1 MKKFI
6 FTLAIA
12 MMAVIS
18 VNAQTATEDSKV
30 LDNTYVGVEAGV
42 STPLN
47 FNSMFP
53 VNPAVGVKLGKEFTP
68 VIGLEVEGVAILGD
82 NFYRDGVNGSIPA
95 TGAFNVHKAGSVNT
109 FVKATN
115 VGLNGVIN
123 WSNLLLGY
131 QGTPRFFEVK
141 TNTGIGWLHY
151 FGHMPTNVLGAWMP
165 TSKKNALTAKTAVD
179 FAFNLGKEKAHTIT
193 VSPGVYWN
201 LNETGA
207 VQFNKNF
214 AQFGVM
220 VGYTYHFKTSNGTRH
235 FKTYDVGAMTAEIG
249 HLNDELAKKPKEVEV
264 IKYVD
269 RVVINNNNAP
279 ATNAFG
285 NATGFGVSETVYFAF
300 NSAKLDARAK
310 EALNKLGQNG
320 VYVIDAYAS
329 SEGSTDYNLKLSQRR
344 ADAVKAYLES
354 RGAKVDSATGHG
366 VQFGTTT
373 GRVAVV
379 KLK

>member
-18 VNAQTATEDSKV
+18 VNAQTATENSKV

-68 VIGLEVEGVAILGD
+68 VFGLEVEGVAILSD

-95 TGAFNVHKAGSVNT
+95 AGAFNVHKAGSINT

-151 FGHMPTNVLGAWMP
+151 FGHMPTNVVGAWMP
-165 TSKKNALTAKTAVD
+165 TGKKNALTAKTAVD

-214 AQFGVM
+214 AQLGVM

-235 FKTYDVGAMTAEIG
+235 FKTYDVGAMAAEIG
-249 HLNDELAKKPKEVEV
+249 HLNEELAKKPKEVEV

-269 RVVINNNNAP
+269 RNNAP

-285 NATGFGVSETVYFAF
+285 NATGFCVTETVYFAF
-300 NSAKLDARAK
+300 NSAELDARAK
-310 EALNKLGQNG
+310 DALDKLGQNG

-329 SEGSTDYNLKLSQRR
+329 CEGSTAYNLKLSQRR

>member
-6 FTLAIA
+6 FTLAIT

-18 VNAQTATEDSKV
+18 VNAQTATENSKV

-68 VIGLEVEGVAILGD
+68 VFGLEVEGVAILSD

-95 TGAFNVHKAGSVNT
+95 AGAFNVHKAGSVNT

-151 FGHMPTNVLGAWMP
+151 FGHMSTNVLGAWMP
-165 TSKKNALTAKTAVD
+165 TTKKNALTAKTAVD

-214 AQFGVM
+214 AQLGVM

-235 FKTYDVGAMTAEIG
+235 FKTYDVGAMAAEIG
-249 HLNDELAKKPKEVEV
+249 HLNEELAKKPKEVEV

-269 RVVINNNNAP
+269 RNNAP
-279 ATNAFG
+279 ATNAIS
-285 NATGFGVSETVYFAF
+285 NATGFGVTETVYFAF
-300 NSAKLDARAK
+300 NSAELDARAK
-310 EALNKLGQNG
+310 ETLDKLGQNG

-329 SEGSTDYNLKLSQRR
+329 SEGSTAYNLKLSQRR
-344 ADAVKAYLES
+344 ADVVKTYLES

>member
-18 VNAQTATEDSKV
+18 VNAQTATEVSKV

-68 VIGLEVEGVAILGD
+68 VFGVEVEGVAILSD

-95 TGAFNVHKAGSVNT
+95 TGAFNVHKAGSINT

-151 FGHMPTNVLGAWMP
+151 FGHMSTNVLGAWMP
-165 TSKKNALTAKTAVD
+165 TTKKNALTAKTAVD

-220 VGYTYHFKTSNGTRH
+220 VGYTYHFKTSNGTPH
-235 FKTYDVGAMTAEIG
+235 FKTYDVGAMAAEIG
-249 HLNDELAKKPKEVEV
+249 HLNEELAKKPKEVEV

-269 RVVINNNNAP
+269 RNNAP
-279 ATNAFG
+279 ATG
-285 NATGFGVSETVYFAF
+285 NATGFAVTETVYFAF
-300 NSAKLDARAK
+300 NSAELDARAK
-310 EALNKLGQNG
+310 ETLDKLGQNG

-329 SEGSTDYNLKLSQRR
+329 SEGSTAYNLKLSQRR
-344 ADAVKAYLES
+344 ADAVKTYLES

>member
-18 VNAQTATEDSKV
+18 VNAQTATEVSKV

-68 VIGLEVEGVAILGD
+68 VFGLEVEGVAIFSD

-95 TGAFNVHKAGSVNT
+95 AGAFNVHKAGSINT

-151 FGHMPTNVLGAWMP
+151 FGHMSTNVLDAWIP
-165 TSKKNALTAKTAVD
+165 TTKKNALTAKTAVD

-214 AQFGVM
+214 AQLGVM

-235 FKTYDVGAMTAEIG
+235 FKTYDVGAMAAEIG
-249 HLNDELAKKPKEVEV
+249 HLNEELAKKPKEVEV

-269 RVVINNNNAP
+269 RNNAP

-285 NATGFGVSETVYFAF
+285 NVTGFGVTETVYFAF
-300 NSAKLDARAK
+300 NSAELDARAK
-310 EALNKLGQNG
+310 ETLDKLGQNG

-329 SEGSTDYNLKLSQRR
+329 SEGSTAYNLKLSQRR

>member
-6 FTLAIA
+6 FTLAIT

-18 VNAQTATEDSKV
+18 VNAQTATENSKV

-68 VIGLEVEGVAILGD
+68 VFGVEVEGVAILSD

-95 TGAFNVHKAGSVNT
+95 AGAFNVHKAGSVNT

-151 FGHMPTNVLGAWMP
+151 FGHMSTNVLGAWMP
-165 TSKKNALTAKTAVD
+165 TTKKNALTAKTAVD

-214 AQFGVM
+214 AQLGVM

-235 FKTYDVGAMTAEIG
+235 FKTYDVGAMAAEIG
-249 HLNDELAKKPKEVEV
+249 HLNEELAKKPKEVEV

-269 RVVINNNNAP
+269 RNNAP
-279 ATNAFG
+279 ATNAIS
-285 NATGFGVSETVYFAF
+285 NATGFGVTETVYFAF
-300 NSAKLDARAK
+300 NSAELDARAK
-310 EALNKLGQNG
+310 ETLDKLGQNG

-329 SEGSTDYNLKLSQRR
+329 SEGSTAYNLKLSQRR
-344 ADAVKAYLES
+344 ADVVKTYLES

>member
-18 VNAQTATEDSKV
+18 VNAQTATEVSKV

-68 VIGLEVEGVAILGD
+68 VFGLEVEGVAILSD

-95 TGAFNVHKAGSVNT
+95 AGAFNVHKAGSINT

-151 FGHMPTNVLGAWMP
+151 FGHMSTNVLDAWIP
-165 TSKKNALTAKTAVD
+165 TTKKNALTAKTAVD

-235 FKTYDVGAMTAEIG
+235 FKTYDVGAMAAEIS

-269 RVVINNNNAP
+269 RNNAP

-285 NATGFGVSETVYFAF
+285 NVTGFGVTETVYFAF
-300 NSAKLDARAK
+300 NSAELDARAK
-310 EALNKLGQNG
+310 ETLDKLGQNG

-329 SEGSTDYNLKLSQRR
+329 SEGSTAYNLKLSQRR
-344 ADAVKAYLES
+344 ADVVKTYLES

>member
-1 MKKFI
+1 MKNFI

-68 VIGLEVEGVAILGD
+68 VFGLEVEGVAILSD

-95 TGAFNVHKAGSVNT
+95 AGAFNVHKAGSVNT

-131 QGTPRFFEVK
+131 QGIPRFFEVK

-151 FGHMPTNVLGAWMP
+151 FGHMSTNVLGAWMP
-165 TSKKNALTAKTAVD
+165 TTKKNALTAKTAVD

-214 AQFGVM
+214 AQLGVM

-235 FKTYDVGAMTAEIG
+235 FKTYDVGAMAAEIG
-249 HLNDELAKKPKEVEV
+249 HLNEELAKKPKEVEV

-269 RVVINNNNAP
+269 RNNAP

-285 NATGFGVSETVYFAF
+285 NATGFCVTETVYFAF
-300 NSAKLDARAK
+300 NSAELDARAK
-310 EALNKLGQNG
+310 ETLDKLGQNG

-329 SEGSTDYNLKLSQRR
+329 SEGSTAYNLKLSQRR
-344 ADAVKAYLES
+344 ADVVKAYLES

-379 KLK
+379 KRK

>member
-68 VIGLEVEGVAILGD
+68 VFGLEVEGVAILSD

-95 TGAFNVHKAGSVNT
+95 AGAFNVHKAGFVNT

-151 FGHMPTNVLGAWMP
+151 FGHMSTNVLGAWMP
-165 TSKKNALTAKTAVD
+165 TTKKNALTAKTAVD

-214 AQFGVM
+214 AQLGVM

-235 FKTYDVGAMTAEIG
+235 FKTYDVGAMAAEIG
-249 HLNDELAKKPKEVEV
+249 HLNEELAKKPKEVEV

-269 RVVINNNNAP
+269 RNNAP

-285 NATGFGVSETVYFAF
+285 NATGFCVTETVYFAF
-300 NSAKLDARAK
+300 NSAELDARAK
-310 EALNKLGQNG
+310 ETLDKLAQNG

-329 SEGSTDYNLKLSQRR
+329 SEGSTTYNLKLSQRR
-344 ADAVKAYLES
+344 ADVVKAYLES

>member
-18 VNAQTATEDSKV
+18 VNAQTATEVSKV

-68 VIGLEVEGVAILGD
+68 VFGVEVEGVAILSD

-95 TGAFNVHKAGSVNT
+95 TGAFNVHKAGSINT

-151 FGHMPTNVLGAWMP
+151 FGHMSTNVLDAWIP
-165 TSKKNALTAKTAVD
+165 TTKKNALTAKTAVD

-214 AQFGVM
+214 AQLGVM

-235 FKTYDVGAMTAEIG
+235 FKTYDVGAMAAEIG
-249 HLNDELAKKPKEVEV
+249 HLNEELAKKPKEVEV
-264 IKYVD
+264 IKYVE
-269 RVVINNNNAP
+269 RNNAP

-285 NATGFGVSETVYFAF
+285 NVTGFGVTETVYFAF
-300 NSAKLDARAK
+300 NSAELDARAK
-310 EALNKLGQNG
+310 ETLDKLGQNG

-329 SEGSTDYNLKLSQRR
+329 SEGSTAYNLKLSQRR

>member
-18 VNAQTATEDSKV
+18 VNAQTATEVSKV

-68 VIGLEVEGVAILGD
+68 VFGVEVEGVAILSD

-95 TGAFNVHKAGSVNT
+95 TGAFNVHKAGSINT
-109 FVKATN
+109 FIKATN

-151 FGHMPTNVLGAWMP
+151 FGHMSTNVLDAWIP
-165 TSKKNALTAKTAVD
+165 TTKKNALTAKTAVD

-214 AQFGVM
+214 AQLGVM

-235 FKTYDVGAMTAEIG
+235 FKTYDVGAMAAEIG
-249 HLNDELAKKPKEVEV
+249 HLNEELAKKPKEVEV
-264 IKYVD
+264 IKYVE
-269 RVVINNNNAP
+269 RNNAP

-285 NATGFGVSETVYFAF
+285 NVTGFGVTETVYFAF
-300 NSAKLDARAK
+300 NSAELDARAK
-310 EALNKLGQNG
+310 ETLDKLGQNG

-329 SEGSTDYNLKLSQRR
+329 SEGSTAYNLKLSQRR

>member
-18 VNAQTATEDSKV
+18 VNAQTATEVSKV

-42 STPLN
+42 STHLN

-68 VIGLEVEGVAILGD
+68 VFGLEVEGVAILSD

-95 TGAFNVHKAGSVNT
+95 AGAFNVHKAGSINT

-151 FGHMPTNVLGAWMP
+151 FGHMSTNVLDAWIP
-165 TSKKNALTAKTAVD
+165 TTKKNALTAKTAVD

-214 AQFGVM
+214 AQLGVM

-235 FKTYDVGAMTAEIG
+235 FKTYDVGAMAAEIG
-249 HLNDELAKKPKEVEV
+249 HLNEELAKKPKEVEV

-269 RVVINNNNAP
+269 RNNAP

-285 NATGFGVSETVYFAF
+285 NVTGFGVTETVYFAF
-300 NSAKLDARAK
+300 NSAELDARAK
-310 EALNKLGQNG
+310 ETLDKLGQNG

-329 SEGSTDYNLKLSQRR
+329 SEGSTAYNLKLSQRR

>member
-18 VNAQTATEDSKV
+18 VNAQTATEVSKV

-68 VIGLEVEGVAILGD
+68 VFGVEVEGVAILSD

-95 TGAFNVHKAGSVNT
+95 TGAFNVHKAGSINT

-151 FGHMPTNVLGAWMP
+151 FGHMSTNVLDAWIP
-165 TSKKNALTAKTAVD
+165 TTKKNALTAKTAVD

-214 AQFGVM
+214 AQLGVM

-235 FKTYDVGAMTAEIG
+235 FKTYDVGAMAAEIG
-249 HLNDELAKKPKEVEV
+249 HLNEELAKKPKEVEV

-269 RVVINNNNAP
+269 RNNAP

-285 NATGFGVSETVYFAF
+285 NATGFCVTETVYFAF
-300 NSAKLDARAK
+300 NSAELDARAK
-310 EALNKLGQNG
+310 ETLDKLGQNG

-329 SEGSTDYNLKLSQRR
+329 SEGSTAYNLKLSQRR

>member
-12 MMAVIS
+12 MMAIIS
-18 VNAQTATEDSKV
+18 VNAQTATEVSKV

-68 VIGLEVEGVAILGD
+68 VFGLEVEGVAILSD

-95 TGAFNVHKAGSVNT
+95 AGAFNVHKAGSVNT

-151 FGHMPTNVLGAWMP
+151 FGHVSTNVLGAWIP
-165 TSKKNALTAKTAVD
+165 TNKKNALTAKTAVD

-214 AQFGVM
+214 AQLGVM
-220 VGYTYHFKTSNGTRH
+220 VGYTYHFKTSNGTHH
-235 FKTYDVGAMTAEIG
+235 FKTYDIGAMAAEIG
-249 HLNDELAKKPKEVEV
+249 HLNEELAKKPKEVEV

-269 RVVINNNNAP
+269 RNNAP
-279 ATNAFG
+279 ATNAFS
-285 NATGFGVSETVYFAF
+285 NATGFCVTETVYFAF
-300 NSAKLDARAK
+300 NSAELDARAK
-310 EALNKLGQNG
+310 ETLDKLGQNG

-329 SEGSTDYNLKLSQRR
+329 SEGSTAYNLKLSQRR
-344 ADAVKAYLES
+344 ADVVKTYLES